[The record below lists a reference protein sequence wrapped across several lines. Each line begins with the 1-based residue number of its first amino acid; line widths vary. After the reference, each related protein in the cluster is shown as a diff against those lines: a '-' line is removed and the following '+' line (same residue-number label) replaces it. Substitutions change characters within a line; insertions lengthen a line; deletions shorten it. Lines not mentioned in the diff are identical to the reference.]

1 MQKLT
6 NICICVTLFVSCENE
21 HILVELLRRYVT
33 TVCLM
38 LMVLQSSPGAGEER
52 PALVIVMHQTA
63 SFQTSRLSVMVQ
75 Y

>member
-6 NICICVTLFVSCENE
+6 NICICVTLFVSCDNE

-38 LMVLQSSPGAGEER
+38 LMVLQSLPGAGEES
-52 PALVIVMHQTA
+52 PALVMHQTA
-63 SFQTSRLSVMVQ
+63 FFQTSRLSVMVQ

>member
-6 NICICVTLFVSCENE
+6 NICICVTLFVSCDNE

-52 PALVIVMHQTA
+52 PALVMHQTA
-63 SFQTSRLSVMVQ
+63 SFQTSCLSVMVQ

>member
-21 HILVELLRRYVT
+21 QIIVELLRRYVT

-52 PALVIVMHQTA
+52 PALVMHQTA
-63 SFQTSRLSVMVQ
+63 SFQTSCLSVMVQ